1 MVVTKLEKVT
11 LQELLER
18 FEAEIRMVIVER
30 IATLGASHVVCF
42 ENLQMDSSAFGART
56 ALMVGPTC
64 TYKTV
69 DEIRERRLGELPSV
83 FQYPTCYAEVK

>member
-1 MVVTKLEKVT
+1 MVVTRLDKVPMKDLLEKFDLKTQSVIEERMKKLE
-11 LQELLER
+11 
-18 FEAEIRMVIVER
+18 
-30 IATLGASHVVCF
+30 ASHVVCF

-69 DEIRERRLGELPSV
+69 DEIREHRMGELPSV